1 MLNFKNEG
9 EFLNNNRI
17 EKRSVAA
24 IERICV
30 LDKGGRLEPKI
41 PTSDKDIS
49 FDGGIE
55 VHKNDTLTKRS
66 FLYKVPVQVKG
77 TAVKKFSGNTA
88 KFRKLEREDLEN
100 YLQENGVLFF
110 YVEVD
115 IHDFDKNKVYCYPLL
130 PVKICEMLEKKQKTY
145 TIECTN
151 VKDNK
156 NDLYEYCTFFK
167 KNSDRQSQVKN
178 PEYFK
183 KFDFVQ
189 FVDQNL
195 PLTMSIIG
203 GADENLFFSPFG
215 QVYFNDKGM
224 DRPVSNFKLKNY
236 ITEDLM
242 EFSFNKETRFLN
254 KKTIKSKSSSI
265 INFNNV
271 LYVTFNNTTPEE
283 LDLTINIKSSSLLE
297 KKDVLLFLKKIDDN
311 ERTSRNFLFEQLITF
326 LNQVIFD
333 HSIIYEFF
341 SIDEKSTVNLSDDD
355 DSVARLLTVITESES
370 VFDQVKAPGFY
381 SLPFGDLNLMICLD
395 IENKKIIP
403 AFSREVEEKKGVF
416 VWQDLNYDDSDYNPL
431 FTSIY
436 FSLFQDVPE
445 NDRVHKDLDT
455 KRIIRSFMNNSN
467 FKNEDT
473 AFIINHAVLNAIRK
487 YDLCLDKKY
496 LEIAKALCNE
506 LRFVYPNNP
515 YYTVNCSQIE
525 YRQADGFLSDK
536 TTQELVNLKYSHPEN
551 IELHLAISI
560 LLKEVHSSKILY
572 SKLDSFAQNNF
583 SKFPIFSL
591 SILKTH

>member
-1 MLNFKNEG
+1 M
-9 EFLNNNRI
+9 NNNRI

-24 IERICV
+24 IERICI
-30 LDKGGRLEPKI
+30 LDKDGRLEPKI

-49 FDGGIE
+49 FDGSIE
-55 VHKNDTLTKRS
+55 VHKNDTLTKGS

-100 YLQENGVLFF
+100 YLQENGVLFL

-115 IHDFDKNKVYCYPLL
+115 IHDLDKNKVYCYPLL

-156 NDLYEYCTFFK
+156 SDLYEYCAFFK

-183 KFDFVQ
+183 KFDFIQ

-203 GADENLFFSPFG
+203 VADENMFFSPFG

-224 DRPVSNFKLKNY
+224 DRPVSNFKFKNF
-236 ITEDLM
+236 IIEDVV
-242 EFSFNKETRFLN
+242 EFIFNKETRFLN

-271 LYVTFNNTTPEE
+271 LYVTINNNTPEQ

-297 KKDVLLFLKKIDDN
+297 KKDVLLFLKKLDDN
-311 ERTSRNFLFEQLITF
+311 EGISGNFLFEQLIVF

-333 HSIIYEFF
+333 HSIIYDFF

-355 DSVARLLTVITESES
+355 DSVSRLLTVINESDS
-370 VFDQVKAPGFY
+370 VFNQIKAPGFY
-381 SLPFGDLNLMICLD
+381 SLPFGDMNLMICLD
-395 IENKKIIP
+395 VDNKKIIP

-416 VWQDLNYDDSDYNPL
+416 VSHDVNYDNSDYNPL
-431 FTSIY
+431 ITSIY
-436 FSLFQDVPE
+436 FSLFQDFPD
-445 NDRVHKDLDT
+445 NDKVHKDLDT
-455 KRIIRSFMNNSN
+455 KRIIRSFKKNSN
-467 FKNEDT
+467 FENEDT
-473 AFIINHAVLNAIRK
+473 AVIINHAILNAIRK

-506 LRFVYPNNP
+506 LRLVYPNNP
-515 YYTVNCSQIE
+515 YYTINCSQIE
-525 YRQADGFLSDK
+525 YRQANGFLTDE
-536 TTQELVNLKYSHPEN
+536 TTQELVNLKYSHPEDL
-551 IELHLAISI
+551 ELHLAISI
-560 LLKEVHSSKILY
+560 LLKEIHSAKILY
-572 SKLDSFAQNNF
+572 SKLDSSTQNNF
-583 SKFPIFSL
+583 SKFPIFTL
-591 SILKTH
+591 SVLKTY